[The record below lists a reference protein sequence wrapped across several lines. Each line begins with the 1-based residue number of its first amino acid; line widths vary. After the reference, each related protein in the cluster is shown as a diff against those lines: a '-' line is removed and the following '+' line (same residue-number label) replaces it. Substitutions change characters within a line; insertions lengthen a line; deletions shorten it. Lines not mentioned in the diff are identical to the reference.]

1 MESPGNKRPAP
12 RGTASYP
19 RKRAV
24 AACQTCRSRKT
35 KCDNR
40 RPICSFCESSGANC
54 IYSPTDLSSF
64 DPASLSILHRLDELE
79 LQLKAHVDTAVASA
93 ISTPIHSGPV
103 PSPSPVSPSDTLN
116 WGAYHGS
123 RSVAATSPAG
133 PSVSVSTAPRHPRD
147 LHTTVEDILAW
158 PAFMGRFKAHSNLM
172 DLLQNQG
179 PRFGSSRDGNNSS
192 SISAWSCDLEPSTCK
207 RLLDSFLRHVL
218 IKNPIFDEAKL
229 QSAVSRVCLEG
240 VAWDADSCLV
250 LLICALGSIASS
262 TMSDLTAA
270 QCYFAAAQRRM
281 GVLIGVEDLV
291 TAQCYFLAGVY
302 QMCVMRPA
310 SAWTLFSHA
319 LACLQ
324 HYSFVRES
332 YNVPQEPVHATP
344 AMQDPSLAEC
354 IYWTCWKSEI
364 ELRLHLQLP
373 DFPRTSHR
381 YPLRFPVPPNENVF
395 EADATWFYYLA
406 DISLRRLE
414 MNVREVV
421 STMLAGGKSTMF
433 EELAGA
439 VITLEQQIQEWVDS
453 MPHVLSLDT
462 LEEEDDILKFI
473 LRGRLI
479 DCYDIL
485 YLPFLEAALEGIPSY
500 SPEQLTNVDKYA
512 RKALEHCVRR
522 ISEPRPGFQI
532 RHHGTW
538 LMLRTCVR
546 SALMV
551 LAARRMQR
559 GDLLPQRW
567 RDVVTMTMKVLE
579 TWKDESADIA
589 DRLDIITTLWEEVS
603 RID

>member
-40 RPICSFCESSGANC
+40 RPICSFCENSGANC

-64 DPASLSILHRLDELE
+64 DPASLNVLQRLDELE

-93 ISTPIHSGPV
+93 IST
-103 PSPSPVSPSDTLN
+103 
-116 WGAYHGS
+116 
-123 RSVAATSPAG
+123 ATHLAPA
-133 PSVSVSTAPRHPRD
+133 PPPLPHPRE

-158 PAFMGRFKAHSNLM
+158 PVFMGHFEARSNLM
-172 DLLQNQG
+172 DLLQNPAARLG
-179 PRFGSSRDGNNSS
+179 PSRDGNNRS

-207 RLLDSFLRHVL
+207 LLLNSFLRHVL

-229 QSAVSRVCLEG
+229 QNAVSRVCLEG
-240 VAWDADSCLV
+240 VVWDADSCLV

-262 TMSDLTAA
+262 NMSDLTAA

-281 GVLIGVEDLV
+281 GILVGVEDLI

-332 YNVPQEPVHATP
+332 YNVPQEPVDATL

-364 ELRLHLQLP
+364 ELRMHLQLP

-381 YPLRFPVPPNENVF
+381 YPLRFPVPPNEKVF
-395 EADATWFYYLA
+395 ETDATWFYYLA

-421 STMLAGGKSTMF
+421 STTLLRGDSTTF
-433 EELAGA
+433 EELAAA
-439 VITLEQQIQEWVDS
+439 VIALEQQMQEWVDS
-453 MPHVLSLDT
+453 MPHVLSLET
-462 LEEEDDILKFI
+462 LEEDDDILKFI

-485 YLPFLEAALEGIPSY
+485 YIPFLEAALEQIPSY
-500 SPEQLTNVDKYA
+500 PLEQQHTVDRYA
-512 RKALEHCVRR
+512 RKALEQCVRR
-522 ISEPRPGFQI
+522 ISEPRPGFRV

-538 LMLRTCVR
+538 LMLRACMR
-546 SALMV
+546 SALMI
-551 LAARRMQR
+551 LAARHMQR
-559 GDLLPQRW
+559 ADLLPERW
-567 RDVVTMTMKVLE
+567 QNVVTMTIKVLE
-579 TWKDESADIA
+579 SWKDESADIV
-589 DRLDIITTLWEEVS
+589 DRLNIITRLWEEFS
-603 RID
+603 DN